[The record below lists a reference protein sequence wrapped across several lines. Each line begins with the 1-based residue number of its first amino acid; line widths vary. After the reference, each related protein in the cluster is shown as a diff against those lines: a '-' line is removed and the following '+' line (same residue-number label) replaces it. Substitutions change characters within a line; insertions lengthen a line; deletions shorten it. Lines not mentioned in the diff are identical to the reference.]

1 MPDEQHLQE
10 ADRQIAEARQRIIQQ
25 KRQIA
30 DLQRNGLNAVGS
42 MGLLHELNV
51 SLRILTEHRAI
62 IARRLQRR
70 EPS

>member
-30 DLQRNGLNAVGS
+30 GLQRNGRNAVGS
-42 MGLLHELNV
+42 MGLLHELCRCA
-51 SLRILTEHRAI
+51 S
-62 IARRLQRR
+62 
-70 EPS
+70 